1 MKAVELTLRIYNSES
16 IQIKISCGEETHGTE
31 SRKVAG
37 IGLPVVTFQRARGQN
52 FSWQPCVT
60 IPTES
65 CQPRKPTQASVLLG
79 LQCYWG

>member
-16 IQIKISCGEETHGTE
+16 IQIKISRGEETHGTE

-52 FSWQPCVT
+52 FS
-60 IPTES
+60 
-65 CQPRKPTQASVLLG
+65 
-79 LQCYWG
+79 